1 MKDKQIEAEYEP
13 IIPNGP
19 TPIKVGVRA
28 IIAVNSATGRW
39 DNNTA
44 HPEDGTFLGK
54 INVVFTTPK
63 LPRVG
68 LLSETY
74 QITVLP

>member
-28 IIAVNSATGRW
+28 VIAINSATGRW
-39 DNNTA
+39 DNNTV

-54 INVVFTTPK
+54 INVVFTAPK
-63 LPRVG
+63 LPRT
-68 LLSETY
+68 S
-74 QITVLP
+74 ITPEISQVTILP